1 MKEINEREAR
11 NTWKSWTRLRY
22 IEDALTKTE
31 GRCIKQGSRDI
42 EIIFIQRSGD
52 ADRDTG

>member
-1 MKEINEREAR
+1 M
-11 NTWKSWTRLRY
+11 RY